1 MSATERAGAGTDGAD
16 TGHLG
21 ADTERASAAR
31 AFLGLL
37 QRDTYNTVRHD
48 LPGFL
53 AQALLQPLAFLF
65 VFGLVLPK
73 IGAAGP
79 DYGAQLLPGIIA
91 LTLVLTAL
99 QNVALPLVIEFSY
112 TKEIED
118 RLLAP
123 LPPWGV
129 GLEKVLFSTGRAI
142 VAAAIILPLGQL
154 ILPGGLPVQ
163 GAHWVLFVVLLV
175 VGGFAGS
182 AIGLVLGTLATEPD
196 QRHLRRRTHAADL
209 HRCDVLPVASLGQPA
224 LVPGA
229 HLGQP
234 AHLRLR
240 GHARSADV
248 GAAPRGR
255 LDRARRC
262 GLDGRFP
269 RGRHAWVPAPLRR
282 LSRGAGEV
290 TLPSGLETSIA
301 RAEHPVPEQC
311 SAARGGGQPHR
322 RSTAVDWPGGDHL
335 H

>member
-48 LPGFL
+48 LPGFV

-142 VAAAIILPLGQL
+142 VAAALILPLGQL

-163 GAHWVLFVVLLV
+163 GAHWALFVALLV

-182 AIGLVLGTLATEPD
+182 AIGLVLGTLVPPNQINVIFAVALTPLIFTGATFYPWQALASLRWFQVLTLFNPLTYVSEGMRGALTSAPHLGAGWIVLGVVVSTAGFLAVGM
-196 QRHLRRRTHAADL
+196 RGFLRR
-209 HRCDVLPVASLGQPA
+209 S
-224 LVPGA
+224 
-229 HLGQP
+229 
-234 AHLRLR
+234 
-240 GHARSADV
+240 
-248 GAAPRGR
+248 
-255 LDRARRC
+255 
-262 GLDGRFP
+262 
-269 RGRHAWVPAPLRR
+269 
-282 LSRGAGEV
+282 
-290 TLPSGLETSIA
+290 
-301 RAEHPVPEQC
+301 
-311 SAARGGGQPHR
+311 
-322 RSTAVDWPGGDHL
+322 VD
-335 H
+335 